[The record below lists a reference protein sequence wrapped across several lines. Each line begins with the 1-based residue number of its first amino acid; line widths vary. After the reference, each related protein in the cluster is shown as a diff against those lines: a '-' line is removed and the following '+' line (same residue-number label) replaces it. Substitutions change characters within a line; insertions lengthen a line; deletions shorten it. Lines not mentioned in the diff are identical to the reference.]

1 MLSLHGGS
9 PKITLTVP
17 LFKLGD
23 GVLYNLYVVSAV
35 LLLCLFIC
43 QRQCSANTHWTLI
56 VLISRGK
63 MRGDILWRILP
74 FFLKIWGE
82 NIFFSNSWPNC
93 WTKLAEIIW
102 GNPWL
107 LVTPGL
113 TLRMFFFKIR
123 IFSSVFK
130 FHGQCRTLQLV

>member
-1 MLSLHGGS
+1 MLDLQETIKKFTEINTFRVLKQRYLRQFTQDSRVSLLFWHCYLFMEC
-9 PKITLTVP
+9 PKITLTVS

-63 MRGDILWRILP
+63 MPGDIFWIIPPPSFFWKFEGKIVAIRFILRYA
-74 FFLKIWGE
+74 FF
-82 NIFFSNSWPNC
+82 
-93 WTKLAEIIW
+93 
-102 GNPWL
+102 
-107 LVTPGL
+107 
-113 TLRMFFFKIR
+113 
-123 IFSSVFK
+123 
-130 FHGQCRTLQLV
+130 